1 MWLIQITGVV
11 QGVGFRPSVKRAADR
26 MGFRGFI
33 RNDGS
38 HVTIGVD
45 MDVEGFLKGVKEELG
60 PMARIEGVD
69 SREMDWAD
77 LNMEEPSGFSI
88 TPSREGSM
96 DSSLPP
102 DTAMCRGCQ
111 GEMFDPDDRRYRFPF
126 TNCTDCGARY
136 TAIRSLPYDRER
148 TTMEPFDLCTSCT
161 DEYTDTTFRRF
172 HAQTI
177 SCGKDGPAYV
187 YLGRNMKEVSTGWD
201 AFLDAAG
208 EIKRGGKIIMK
219 GWGGMHICC
228 APSELGRLRKWYGR
242 PYKPFAL
249 MVRDLGTANSIV
261 RLSVEGRRI
270 LSSPACPIVL
280 MEKRP
285 DAPGWARKGLDLASP
300 GLGNVGI
307 YLPYSGGHHLLFSA
321 LSEVGFAHPWVVM
334 TSGNLPGEPMALT
347 LDAISDLDADGYLVH
362 NREIFARCDD
372 SVVVPHPPAGSA
384 ACRPGPFDMLSF
396 PIRKARGLIPDPLSI
411 PYKGRVMA
419 LGAERNVSLSVTSG
433 GRIFTS
439 PYIGNTRHPSV
450 MDYLREN
457 NSRMRYLFGVGDID
471 AVGIDLHPR
480 YNTGRYGSEIAK
492 EEGADLVKVQHHHA
506 HGTSLLVDAGL
517 PSMGCVVVD
526 GVGHGDD
533 GKPWGGE
540 SLWVDYQGYVRASHL
555 EPFGIPGGDA
565 SVYHPER
572 IARWLC
578 REVGWELTLGDE
590 RLESILEKTHKSSLM
605 TSSMGRLLDGL
616 SALLLGVTWRTYDGE
631 PAIRLETLL
640 GKSKNPGT
648 EPFDHP
654 ISGSG
659 IEVASRWRTLLEEL
673 WPDGGALS
681 PGSAVES
688 ETLPDIA
695 MGFVESIVG
704 DLVVKG
710 ADEALAKGSLDGE
723 GRPYVGITGGVSYN
737 VPIVMGFLRSC
748 DRIGARAVLH
758 SRVPPGDGGISV
770 GQAAVVASRL

>member
-1 MWLIQITGVV
+1 MWLIHITGVV

-26 MGFRGFI
+26 MGCRGFI

-45 MDVEGFLKGVKEELG
+45 MDVESFLKGVKEELG

-69 SREMDWAD
+69 PREMDWSN
-77 LNMEEPSGFSI
+77 LNMEAPAGFGI

-102 DTAMCRGCQ
+102 DTATCQ
-111 GEMFDPDDRRYRFPF
+111 GCLDEMFDPDDRRYRFPF

-148 TTMEPFDLCTSCT
+148 TAMEPFDLCASCS
-161 DEYTDTTFRRF
+161 DEYGDPAFRRF

-177 SCGKDGPAYV
+177 SCGEDGPAYR
-187 YLGRNMKEVSTGWD
+187 YLGRDMKERASGWD
-201 AFLDAAG
+201 AFLGAARD
-208 EIKRGGKIIMK
+208 IKRGGRIIMK

-228 APSELGRLRKWYGR
+228 APTQLEGLREWYGR

-249 MVRDLGTANSIV
+249 MVRDIQTADLIV
-261 RLSVEGRRI
+261 RTSGEGRRT
-270 LSSPACPIVL
+270 LSSPARPIVL

-285 DAPGWARKGLDLASP
+285 DAPKWAQKGLDLASP

-321 LSEVGFAHPWVVM
+321 LSEVGFPHPWVVM
-334 TSGNLPGEPMALT
+334 TSGNLPGEPMALE
-347 LDAISDLDADGYLVH
+347 LEDISDLDADGYLFH
-362 NREIFARCDD
+362 NREIAARCDD

-384 ACRPGPFDMLSF
+384 VRRAGPFDMYSF
-396 PIRKARGLIPDPLSI
+396 PIRKGRGLIPDPLAI
-411 PYKGRVMA
+411 PFTGKVMA
-419 LGAERNVSLSVTSG
+419 LGAERNVSLSVTRG

-450 MDYLREN
+450 MDYLRE
-457 NSRMRYLFGVGDID
+457 SSGRMRYLFGVGDIE
-471 AVGIDLHPR
+471 AVGVDLHPR
-480 YNTGRYGSEIAK
+480 YNTGRYGSEVAK
-492 EEGADLVKVQHHHA
+492 EEGVDLIRVQHHHA
-506 HGTSLLVDAGL
+506 HGASLLVDADL

-533 GKPWGGE
+533 GRPWGGE
-540 SLWVDYQGYVRASHL
+540 SMWVDHKGYVRASHL

-578 REVGWELTLGDE
+578 REAGWELALGDD
-590 RLESILEKTHKSSLM
+590 RLETILEKTHGSSLM

-631 PAIRLETLL
+631 PAIRLEALL
-640 GKSKNPGT
+640 GRSKNPVT
-648 EPFDHP
+648 EPFDRP
-654 ISGSG
+654 IPDGG
-659 IEVASRWRTLLEEL
+659 IAVASRWRTLLEEL
-673 WPDGGALS
+673 WPEGTTIS
-681 PGSAVES
+681 PGSAADDKR
-688 ETLPDIA
+688 LPDLA
-695 MGFVESIVG
+695 MGFVESVAS
-704 DLVVKG
+704 DLVVKA
-710 ADEALAKGSLDGE
+710 ADMASAKGSVDEE

-748 DRIGARAVLH
+748 ERIGARPVLH

-770 GQAAVVASRL
+770 GQAVVAASRL